1 MFRCHSLSSATRAFG
16 LMSAV
21 NVQPAGKVIKPIRNR
36 DAWPR
41 GRSLA
46 SGPSKWD
53 FLHPGGTA
61 MSDKKK
67 SVRSTNATLGF
78 PRRCKP
84 RRLRYLANLLCPEEA
99 HHRSRRK
106 DRQAC
111 QESCELTRDRRSCQ
125 VRWLGELRGWH

>member
-1 MFRCHSLSSATRAFG
+1 MFRCHSLSSATPAFG

-78 PRRCKP
+78 QDAP
-84 RRLRYLANLLCPEEA
+84 NLDDADICPTPFP
-99 HHRSRRK
+99 
-106 DRQAC
+106 
-111 QESCELTRDRRSCQ
+111 LTSLPPPPPKNISNL
-125 VRWLGELRGWH
+125 VK

>member
-1 MFRCHSLSSATRAFG
+1 MFRCPSLSSATPAFG

-53 FLHPGGTA
+53 FLHPGGNA
-61 MSDKKK
+61 LSDKKK
-67 SVRSTNATLGF
+67 SVRSANATPGF
-78 PRRCKP
+78 QDA
-84 RRLRYLANLLCPEEA
+84 ANLDDADIWPTCFSL
-99 HHRSRRK
+99 K
-106 DRQAC
+106 T
-111 QESCELTRDRRSCQ
+111 LTTAVHEKMSKHAKRATR
-125 VRWLGELRGWH
+125 